1 MRFLARPGQRILE
14 IGSGTGDLLAF
25 LQPSH
30 GVGIDISAGMTKQAE
45 KKYPDLTFMTGDIE
59 DKNFLGRI
67 KGPFDIII
75 LSDAIGLL
83 DDCQNTLKSL
93 HRLCTSQTR
102 LIVSYYS
109 WTWEPILKLAEKLS
123 LKMPAKEMNWLSS
136 GDVVNFLSLADFQ
149 TVKVDW
155 RQLLPKRL
163 FGLGYIINKFIG
175 TLPIIRHACLRNYL
189 VARPIKSAKL
199 RAPSTTV
206 LIPCRNESGNI
217 ENAVK
222 RLPSFCKDIEII
234 FVEGNS
240 TDNTADEIKRVIEK
254 YPHRDIKMFVQDGI
268 GKGDARKAYGDILM
282 ILDADLTVPP
292 EDLPKFYEAIASGK
306 GEFVK
311 ALDLFILWKQK
322 RCAFLILSRTEPSHI
337 FSHGCS
343 ISGIQIHFV
352 AQKF

>member
-1 MRFLARPGQRILE
+1 M
-14 IGSGTGDLLAF
+14 D
-25 LQPSH
+25 
-30 GVGIDISAGMTKQAE
+30 V
-45 KKYPDLTFMTGDIE
+45 
-59 DKNFLGRI
+59 
-67 KGPFDIII
+67 
-75 LSDAIGLL
+75 
-83 DDCQNTLKSL
+83 
-93 HRLCTSQTR
+93 
-102 LIVSYYS
+102 
-109 WTWEPILKLAEKLS
+109 EPILKLAEKLS
-123 LKMPAKEMNWLSS
+123 LKMANEMNWLSS

-240 TDNTADEIKRVIEK
+240 IDNTADEIKRVIKK

-268 GKGDARKAYGDILM
+268 GKGDAVRKGFANARGDILM
-282 ILDADLTVPP
+282 ILDADLVPP
-292 EDLPKFYEAIASGK
+292 EDLQNSMKLLPQEKVSSLTAR
-306 GEFVK
+306 
-311 ALDLFILWKQK
+311 DLFILWKQK
-322 RCAFLILSRTEPSHI
+322 LCAFLISSRTEPFISLHMVL
-337 FSHGCS
+337 
-343 ISGIQIHFV
+343 ISGIQTHFV